1 MARVVTYECDQ
12 CGSEIVVTETSET
25 VLSPIYCCGL
35 EVLEVSSGKKKK
47 SATGKSGTEVKS
59 RKRPAKKVAA
69 KKTSAKRKKSS
80 SKSR

>member
-12 CGSEIVVTETSET
+12 CGSEIIVTETSES

-47 SATGKSGTEVKS
+47 SATGKSGTKAKS
-59 RKRPAKKVAA
+59 RKRPAKKVTAKKASAA
-69 KKTSAKRKKSS
+69 KKKSPA
-80 SKSR
+80 KSR